1 MDEEWVDFT
10 EEELADAQR
19 YSMYIAWSPED
30 RAYLVTVPE
39 LPGLHTHGA
48 THEEA
53 VVMGRDAIGAY
64 MSALRYLG
72 EAVPAPRL
80 AHSVSA

>member
-1 MDEEWVDFT
+1 MN
-10 EEELADAQR
+10 EELADFTEDELAEALR

-39 LPGLHTHGA
+39 LPGLLTHGA

-64 MSALRYLG
+64 LSALRYLG
-72 EAVPAPRL
+72 EPVPAPQL
-80 AHSVSA
+80 VQAVGG